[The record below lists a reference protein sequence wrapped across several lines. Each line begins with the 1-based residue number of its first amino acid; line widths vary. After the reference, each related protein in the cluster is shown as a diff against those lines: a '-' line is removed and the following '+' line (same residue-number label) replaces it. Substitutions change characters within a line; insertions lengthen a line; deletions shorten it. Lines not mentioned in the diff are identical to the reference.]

1 MKTKIRGLE
10 PIVAAVLLI
19 VVAVIGAMLVY
30 VWFTGYVTK
39 ATSQAE
45 STATS
50 EKLKI
55 EAASLTVYTNR
66 SGTLKLYMRNIGG
79 DAVKLRGL
87 YVFRPGSLN
96 ALCSLPVSG
105 FPTIN
110 PGSYYETDPI
120 NLPTSCNLYAGNDY
134 VIKVVSQKGTEF
146 AITVTGS
153 PP

>member
-1 MKTKIRGLE
+1 MKTKIKGLE
-10 PIVAAVLLI
+10 PVVAAVLLI

-30 VWFTGYVTK
+30 VWLTGYVTK

-50 EKLKI
+50 ERLKI
-55 EAASLTVYTNR
+55 EAASLN
-66 SGTLKLYMRNIGG
+66 GTTGVLTLYVRNIGG

-96 ALCSLPVSG
+96 ALCSIGVPG
-105 FPTIN
+105 FPTIA
-110 PGSYYETDPI
+110 PGSYYAIYNI
-120 NLPTSCNLYAGNDY
+120 NVTSCHIVRGNEY

-146 AITVTGS
+146 AITVTAT
-153 PP
+153 